1 MALLF
6 CQAAFCLTRL
16 FFFQLYLIV
25 KSPSAAILS
34 FENFVRVVER
44 IFVVLEILSSRSEVA
59 DKAAFFSLV
68 VGMLAAHFIHRYAVY
83 FNSSAVDCQLRFFF
97 EKRVVSAS
105 ALVVQKVVRVDSFYG
120 LAKTEMQTMSRLQQ

>member
-44 IFVVLEILSSRSEVA
+44 SVVVLEILSSRSEVA

-68 VGMLAAHFIHRYAVY
+68 VGMLAAHFIHRFDKSADYIY
-83 FNSSAVDCQLRFFF
+83 FKAFSRKTDCVRS
-97 EKRVVSAS
+97 EERRVG
-105 ALVVQKVVRVDSFYG
+105 KECR
-120 LAKTEMQTMSRLQQ
+120 SRWSPYH